1 MIWLCFRVCIVVA
14 VMASTPGAFLRT
26 NYIGGDSGGQ
36 AADQPLAIVGYA
48 PGWVKSAAD
57 LAVAENGPCTEQL
70 VKVQSVKEGAGVNSL
85 ADDMYFFSGAL
96 ERPVVGKAAIDN
108 AAGRI
113 ATERENE
120 NYAPLNPDRIVAAP
134 SGDMAYEYGTTN
146 IRFDER
152 KSAKHFDFTAA
163 YLRVWKAVDGSCKVA
178 AEMFQPQGQR

>member
-152 KSAKHFDFTAA
+152 ESAKYFDFTAA